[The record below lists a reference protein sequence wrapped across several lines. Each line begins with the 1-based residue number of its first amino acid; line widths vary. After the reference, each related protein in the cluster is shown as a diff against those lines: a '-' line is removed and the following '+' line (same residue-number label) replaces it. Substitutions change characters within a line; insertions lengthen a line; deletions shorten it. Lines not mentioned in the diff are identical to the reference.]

1 MNITKAGQDSHID
14 SYPEASAAAAE
25 GYDSDYR
32 LQVLHEIYDHS
43 YIDEA
48 LYGYLDRREG
58 WTDQQVES
66 QLKRFAVATT
76 TLALVGGEVDVDLV
90 RSAFDRLTLGMN
102 ETASRR
108 YGYELPRSMTHAIL
122 IRFGKADPEPRR
134 YVRPLDDRYWSHQ
147 FMDQYAN
154 GGLPMVPRQADE
166 TGEGYL
172 ARYTYTAMHGLLW
185 APFTYLRG

>member
-1 MNITKAGQDSHID
+1 MNITQTGHGPHVG
-14 SYPEASAAAAE
+14 SYPELSAGAAE
-25 GYDSDYR
+25 GYDGDYR
-32 LQVLHEIYDHS
+32 LQVLHEIYEHS

-58 WTDQQVES
+58 WNDQQVES

-108 YGYELPRSMTHAIL
+108 YGHELPRSMVQAIL
-122 IRFGKADPEPRR
+122 IRLGKADPEPRQ
-134 YVRPLDDRYWSHQ
+134 YVRPLDDRYWSQQ

-154 GGLPMVPRQADE
+154 GGLPMAPRQADE
-166 TGEGYL
+166 TGEDYL
-172 ARYTYTAMHGLLW
+172 ARYTYTAMRGLLW
-185 APFTYLRG
+185 APFTYLR